1 MKPTTLLLIDDH
13 QMVRE
18 GLKSI
23 FEGDGSFQVVGE
35 AGNGEAGIC
44 FLRKQQVDV
53 VLTDIN
59 MPHMDGV
66 GFMTAVRKE
75 FPEQQVI
82 ALTMMGESQHIKQ
95 MLKAGVNGYLL
106 KNCGIAELKKAI
118 EKVRNNETYYSPE
131 VTEIIMQNL
140 SGKKSLKMTMEVP
153 LSNRE
158 IEVLHLITKEFSNQ
172 EIADKLFISPR
183 TVDAHKRNLLDKTGS
198 KNIAGLVLYAV
209 EKRLFEDI

>member
-1 MKPTTLLLIDDH
+1 MNPTTLLLIDDH

-23 FEGDGSFQVVGE
+23 FDGDNEFEVIGEAAHGE
-35 AGNGEAGIC
+35 AGLQ
-44 FLRKQQVDV
+44 FLRKQPVDV
-53 VLTDIN
+53 VITDIN
-59 MPHMDGV
+59 MPIMDGV
-66 GFMTAVRKE
+66 NFMSNVRKE
-75 FPEQQVI
+75 FPDQIVI
-82 ALTMMGESQHIKQ
+82 ALTMMGENQHIKH

-106 KNCGIAELKKAI
+106 KNCGIAELKRAI
-118 EKVRNNETYYSPE
+118 GKVKNNQTYYAPE

-140 SGKKSLKMTMEVP
+140 SGKKSKTAFEVP

-158 IEVLHLITKEFSNQ
+158 KEVLRLIIQEYSNQ
-172 EIADKLFISPR
+172 EIADALFISPR

-209 EKRLFEDI
+209 EKRLFEDL

>member
-1 MKPTTLLLIDDH
+1 MEPTTLLLIDDH

-23 FEGDGSFQVVGE
+23 IEGDDKYLVVGE
-35 AGNGEAGIC
+35 ASNGEGGIC
-44 FLRKQQVDV
+44 FLRKQNVDIV
-53 VLTDIN
+53 ITDVN
-59 MPHMDGV
+59 MPVMDGV

-75 FPEQQVI
+75 FPDQHVI

-106 KNCGIAELKKAI
+106 KNCGIGELKKAI
-118 EKVRNNETYYSPE
+118 EKVKNSETYYSPE
-131 VTEIIMQNL
+131 VTSIIMQNL
-140 SGKKSLKMTMEVP
+140 SGKKPAKMSVEVP

-158 IEVLHLITKEFSNQ
+158 MEVLHLITKEYSNQ

-209 EKRLFEDI
+209 EKRLFEDL